1 MMAKIWLNAAQNGD
15 LRRLKL
21 CIKGCP
27 FLDINST
34 SSLGQS
40 ALMLAIPKN
49 NMKIISYLLKHNISI
64 HISDNFG
71 ENALSLALRFK
82 NDKLSE
88 ILYEKGCRITKTLS
102 KSLGAIQESLK
113 KRINSWKTAKYLAI
127 AYLTHK
133 VNLI

>member
-1 MMAKIWLNAAQNGD
+1 MAHIWLNAAQKGD

-27 FLDINST
+27 FFDINST
-34 SSLGQS
+34 TNLGQS
-40 ALMLAIPKN
+40 ALMLAIPTK
-49 NMKIISYLLKHNISI
+49 NMKLIYYLLKHNINI
-64 HISDNFG
+64 HISDKIG

-82 NDKLSE
+82 NERLSE
-88 ILYEKGCRITKTLS
+88 ILYEKGCRITKNLI
-102 KSLGAIQESLK
+102 KPLGNHQEKLK
-113 KRINSWKTAKYLAI
+113 QRLDNWKTAKYLVR